1 MHNTGGANMPIY
13 GNMIGGA
20 APIKTMIIR
29 DEDGNEVVG
38 VVTDSVHILTA
49 TNADI
54 VAGKVAVTE
63 DGIVT
68 GTHSCE

>member
-1 MHNTGGANMPIY
+1 MPIY
-13 GNMIGGA
+13 GNMIGGF
-20 APIKTMIIR
+20 APAKTFIIQ
-29 DEDGNEVVG
+29 DEEGYELIG

-49 TNADI
+49 TDADI
-54 VAGKVAVTE
+54 IAGKVAVTE

>member
-1 MHNTGGANMPIY
+1 MPIY
-13 GNMIGGA
+13 GNMIGGFSPA
-20 APIKTMIIR
+20 KTFIIQ
-29 DEDGNEVVG
+29 DEEGNELIG

-49 TNADI
+49 TDADI
-54 VAGKVAVTE
+54 IAGKVAVTE